1 MSEIMAEYEKQTG
14 RKPEA
19 FLGSSPGA
27 WAVGTVQL
35 TNLTG
40 QE

>member
-1 MSEIMAEYEKQTG
+1 MTEYEKQTG

-27 WAVGTVQL
+27 WEVGTGRL
-35 TNLTG
+35 SL
-40 QE
+40 